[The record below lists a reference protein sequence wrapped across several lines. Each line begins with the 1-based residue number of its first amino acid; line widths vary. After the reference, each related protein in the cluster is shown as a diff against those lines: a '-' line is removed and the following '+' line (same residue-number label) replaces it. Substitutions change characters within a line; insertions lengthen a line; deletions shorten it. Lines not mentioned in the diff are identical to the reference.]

1 MQLSNVAS
9 CAGHWAEG
17 LLLPGVVRRVL
28 AGAEAQPRWMPRWV
42 LTVVSADVDTT
53 AGVAA
58 VWFLWQ
64 PKCAWASEH
73 TAVLEWQDEHWQY
86 VGGGSSSPV
95 DDPADEEFEV
105 DVLEI
110 GGDGGTISLTRRMD
124 APDLLA
130 TAPWIGYAEVHLGP
144 DVAHLLVG
152 DRRFDAPEQRKL
164 IVAWMCPP
172 TARRAR
178 PVIVAL
184 GRDGTELS
192 RIGPHDTLDTHT
204 WAQLGEE

>member
-1 MQLSNVAS
+1 M
-9 CAGHWAEG
+9 
-17 LLLPGVVRRVL
+17 VRRVL

-42 LTVVSADVDTT
+42 LTVVSADVDTA

-58 VWFLWQ
+58 VWFLWR

-73 TAVLEWQDEHWQY
+73 TAVLEWHDEQWQY
-86 VGGGSSSPV
+86 VGGGGSSPV
-95 DDPADEEFEV
+95 DDPADEEFDV

-110 GGDGGTISLTRRMD
+110 GGEGGTVSLTRRMD
-124 APDLLA
+124 APDPLA
-130 TAPWIGYAEVHLGP
+130 TAPWIGYAVVHLGP

-152 DRRFDAPEQRKL
+152 DRRIDAPGQRKL
-164 IVAWMCPP
+164 IAAWMCPA